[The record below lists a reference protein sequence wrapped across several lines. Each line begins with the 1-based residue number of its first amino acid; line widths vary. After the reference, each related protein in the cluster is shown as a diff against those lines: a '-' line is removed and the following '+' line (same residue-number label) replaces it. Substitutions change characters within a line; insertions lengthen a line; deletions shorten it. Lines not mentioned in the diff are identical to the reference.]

1 MTGNQGEEPDQRS
14 GLLQQALEN
23 IDSPRMAELL
33 ASAHPAE
40 IADLLES
47 IPREERLPL
56 WRRLED
62 SQRGEILLETHGEVR
77 RNLIQESD
85 EEQLLVALAALEV
98 DELAD
103 LDADLPRAV
112 IERMVGRMDADR
124 WRQYESVRHYPDD
137 TAGGL
142 MDVDAAS
149 VRADVTIKTVL
160 RFLRQL
166 RARAGGLPEHLD
178 SLMVVDRDHRYLG
191 ILKLSDVAS
200 LETGVRVHDVMSTEV
215 PAIHVLTPATTVARQ
230 FEDKDLISSAVID
243 EHGLLVGRITID
255 DVVDVMRS
263 ESERELMSRVGLS
276 EATDMFAPLPT
287 SVRRRSPW
295 LGLNLMNAFIAAWVI
310 GLFEDSIQQVVA
322 LAVIMP
328 VVASMGGVA
337 GNQTLTLVTR
347 GIALDQLGPG
357 NAGRLFLREF
367 SLGLVNGLFW
377 ALVVGVIAVLWFDS
391 VQLALVFGAALLL
404 NLLVGSTVG
413 TLVPLALDR
422 MGIDPALAGGV
433 VLTATTDVLGFLIF
447 LGLASY
453 VLL

>member
-166 RARAGGLPEHLD
+166 RARGGGLPEHLD

-200 LETGVRVHDVMSTEV
+200 LETGVRVHDAMSTEV

>member
-1 MTGNQGEEPDQRS
+1 MTGNQGDEPAQRS
-14 GLLQQALEN
+14 ELLQEALED
-23 IDSPRMAELL
+23 IDSPRMGELL

-40 IADLLES
+40 IADLLEA
-47 IPREERLPL
+47 IPRDERLPI
-56 WRRLED
+56 WRRLAD
-62 SQRGEILLETHGEVR
+62 IQRGEILLETHGEVR
-77 RNLIQESD
+77 RNLIEESD
-85 EEQLLVALAALEV
+85 EGQLLVALEALEA

-103 LDADLPRAV
+103 LDADLPRPV
-112 IERMVGRMDADR
+112 IERMIARMDADR
-124 WRQYESVRHYPDD
+124 WRQYEAVRHYPDD

-149 VRADVTIKTVL
+149 VRADVTIKAVL

-166 RARAGGLPEHLD
+166 RAREGGLPEHLD

-200 LETGVRVHDVMSTEV
+200 LETGVRVHDAMSTEV
-215 PAIHVLTPATTVARQ
+215 PAIHVLTPATTVARL

-357 NAGRLFLREF
+357 NAGRLFLREV

>member
-1 MTGNQGEEPDQRS
+1 
-14 GLLQQALEN
+14 
-23 IDSPRMAELL
+23 
-33 ASAHPAE
+33 
-40 IADLLES
+40 
-47 IPREERLPL
+47 
-56 WRRLED
+56 
-62 SQRGEILLETHGEVR
+62 
-77 RNLIQESD
+77 
-85 EEQLLVALAALEV
+85 
-98 DELAD
+98 
-103 LDADLPRAV
+103 
-112 IERMVGRMDADR
+112 
-124 WRQYESVRHYPDD
+124 
-137 TAGGL
+137 
-142 MDVDAAS
+142 
-149 VRADVTIKTVL
+149 
-160 RFLRQL
+160 
-166 RARAGGLPEHLD
+166 
-178 SLMVVDRDHRYLG
+178 
-191 ILKLSDVAS
+191 
-200 LETGVRVHDVMSTEV
+200 
-215 PAIHVLTPATTVARQ
+215 LTPSTTVARQ
-230 FEDKDLISSAVID
+230 FEDKDLISAAVVD
-243 EHGLLVGRITID
+243 EHGVLVGRITID

-347 GIALDQLGPG
+347 GIALDQLGAG

-377 ALVVGVIAVLWFDS
+377 ALVVGVIAVLWFDN

-453 VLL
+453 FLL

>member
-1 MTGNQGEEPDQRS
+1 MTGNQGEEPDRRS
-14 GLLQQALEN
+14 ELLQEALAN
-23 IDSPRMAELL
+23 IDSARMTELL
-33 ASAHPAE
+33 ASAHPAD

-47 IPREERLPL
+47 IPRDERLPV

-77 RNLIQESD
+77 RNLIEESD
-85 EEQLLVALAALEV
+85 EEQLLAALAALEV

-166 RARAGGLPEHLD
+166 RAREGGLPEHLD
-178 SLMVVDRDHRYLG
+178 SLMVVDRGNRYVG

-200 LETGVRVHDVMSTEV
+200 LETGVRVHDAMATEV
-215 PAIHVLTPATTVARQ
+215 PAINVLTPATTVARQ
-230 FEDKDLISSAVID
+230 FEDKDLISSAVVD
-243 EHGLLVGRITID
+243 EHGVLVGRITID

-377 ALVVGVIAVLWFDS
+377 ALVVGVIAVLWFDN

-453 VLL
+453 ILL

>member
-1 MTGNQGEEPDQRS
+1 MTGNQGEEPAQRS
-14 GLLQQALEN
+14 ELLQAALED
-23 IDSPRMAELL
+23 IDSPRVGELL

-40 IADLLES
+40 IADLLEA
-47 IPREERLPL
+47 IPRDERLPI

-62 SQRGEILLETHGEVR
+62 AQRGEILLETHGEVR
-77 RNLIQESD
+77 RNLIEESD
-85 EEQLLVALAALEV
+85 EEQLLLALAALEV

-166 RARAGGLPEHLD
+166 RAREGGLPEHLD
-178 SLMVVDRDHRYLG
+178 SLMVVDRDNRYVG
-191 ILKLSDVAS
+191 IIKLSDVAS
-200 LETGVRVHDVMSTEV
+200 LETGVRVHDAMQAEV
-215 PAIHVLTPATTVARQ
+215 PAIHVLTPSTTVARQ
-230 FEDKDLISSAVID
+230 FEDKDLISAAVVD
-243 EHGLLVGRITID
+243 EHGVLVGRITID

-347 GIALDQLGPG
+347 GIALDQLGAG

-377 ALVVGVIAVLWFDS
+377 ALVVCVIAVLWFDN

-453 VLL
+453 FLL

>member
-112 IERMVGRMDADR
+112 IERMVGRMDSDR

-166 RARAGGLPEHLD
+166 RAREGGLPEHLD

-200 LETGVRVHDVMSTEV
+200 LETGVRVHDAMSTEV